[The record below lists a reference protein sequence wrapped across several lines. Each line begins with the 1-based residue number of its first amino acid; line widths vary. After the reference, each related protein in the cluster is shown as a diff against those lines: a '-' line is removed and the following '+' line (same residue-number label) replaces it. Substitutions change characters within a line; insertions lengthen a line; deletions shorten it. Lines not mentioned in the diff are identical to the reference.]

1 MQILKSTDE
10 PKIRQVPSD
19 VMISP
24 PPLPEICA
32 TPMPSPSEWR
42 DLSPTWQPRPA
53 HWLEDTNLTGIRFK
67 LFQKGIPDTI
77 LEFVG
82 VEGDEARVREFIT
95 SKLVPLVDL
104 CPVRPSAKD
113 QLVMTTSGEMRGL
126 VLRVKV
132 YAPPSCNVR
141 QVGKVLRKNESDP
154 SINLEDL
161 VEIYPLFRNTNR
173 SSTTSKP

>member
-1 MQILKSTDE
+1 MEELKEPLTPDTTSHIRGQSRTQTLQAAFGSNSTHLIKELYNSFYQIWLCCWCLLFGSCTLSDLLILISGRDDHTMQILKSTDE

-42 DLSPTWQPRPA
+42 DLLPTWQPWPA

-67 LFQKGIPDTI
+67 LFQKGVPDTI

-82 VEGDEARVREFIT
+82 VEGDEARV
-95 SKLVPLVDL
+95 
-104 CPVRPSAKD
+104 
-113 QLVMTTSGEMRGL
+113 
-126 VLRVKV
+126 
-132 YAPPSCNVR
+132 
-141 QVGKVLRKNESDP
+141 
-154 SINLEDL
+154 
-161 VEIYPLFRNTNR
+161 
-173 SSTTSKP
+173 